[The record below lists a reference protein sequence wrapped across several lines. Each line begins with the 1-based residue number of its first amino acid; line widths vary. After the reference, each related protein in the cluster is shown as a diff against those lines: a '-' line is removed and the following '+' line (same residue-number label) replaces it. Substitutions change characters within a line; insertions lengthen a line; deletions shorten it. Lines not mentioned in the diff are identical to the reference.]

1 HVEITDNVHITAMAM
16 VTRSIHQAGTY
27 SAGTPLTKNALWR
40 RNAVRI
46 KQLDTLA
53 RRVSDLEN
61 NR

>member
-1 HVEITDNVHITAMAM
+1 
-16 VTRSIHQAGTY
+16 VTHSIGEPGTY

-53 RRVSDLEN
+53 RRVSVIEKN
-61 NR
+61 IKNK